1 MAAFRGSDQILER
14 NRRFIPGGMS
24 SINRLT
30 DPNIAFVRGEGSRIW
45 DADGNEYIDYHGA
58 FAPQFLGF
66 HSAEIAEAVSRI
78 LAGGIDLFGSGPTE
92 LEGQLAEIICSH
104 IPWVEKAVFFNSG
117 SEATAQA
124 LRLARAATGR
134 DHIIVMQGGYNGW
147 HNDVAC
153 NLMTPLETLGPRRS
167 PGEYEFHAMSGG
179 IPRAHRAL
187 VHPINFN
194 DLDSMSYVCERHEV
208 AALIAEPM
216 LQNVGL
222 IKPQPGY
229 LEGLRSLADKFGFLL
244 IFDEI
249 KTGFRHAFGGYAE
262 ISGVAP
268 DLAVYGKAIA
278 SGYPLAAI
286 GGASRWMDDFQ
297 HPEAAK
303 RVLLAGT
310 YNAHPVPTAAALAT
324 LKFLRKDDCAI
335 YGRLEELGARLEEG
349 LGEVMASQGVETTIV
364 RQGSAFVFYF
374 MDHAPR
380 DWHDLASHHNYALDD
395 QFRRALIE
403 EGVFFFPVATK
414 QCSISTAHTSE
425 DVESTLAASRRALE
439 ATLVASRAGT

>member
-1 MAAFRGSDQILER
+1 
-14 NRRFIPGGMS
+14 
-24 SINRLT
+24 
-30 DPNIAFVRGEGSRIW
+30 
-45 DADGNEYIDYHGA
+45 
-58 FAPQFLGF
+58 
-66 HSAEIAEAVSRI
+66 
-78 LAGGIDLFGSGPTE
+78 
-92 LEGQLAEIICSH
+92 
-104 IPWVEKAVFFNSG
+104 
-117 SEATAQA
+117 
-124 LRLARAATGR
+124 
-134 DHIIVMQGGYNGW
+134 
-147 HNDVAC
+147 
-153 NLMTPLETLGPRRS
+153 
-167 PGEYEFHAMSGG
+167 
-179 IPRAHRAL
+179 
-187 VHPINFN
+187 
-194 DLDSMSYVCERHEV
+194 MSYVCERHEV

-286 GGASRWMDDFQ
+286 GGASRWMDYFQ

-380 DWHDLASHHNYALDD
+380 DWHGLASHHNYALDD